1 MQEAGVAGIALYET
15 NDSVLRPELAPL
27 IQAIHSNQDLAALP
41 AGREWASEWP
51 MDGLDANC
59 GMDGHSCLRSL
70 WLSRI

>member
-15 NDSVLRPELAPL
+15 NDSVLRPELASLLP
-27 IQAIHSNQDLAALP
+27 AIHSNQDLAALL
-41 AGREWASEWP
+41 ADRAWVKQWP
-51 MDGLDANC
+51 MDGLDSNC